1 MRPQRCADEAV
12 ALGEGEQLTERVVV
26 RQRLDLELEVDADL
40 DERVALPG
48 SRAGDERRRV
58 GRRDEVDFGARRMK
72 AEALDR
78 AAHEPGQHEMFR
90 RPGGVELERSLAV
103 GGDAAGSVE
112 RDGVAEFFGVH
123 AGGTVRSA
131 SYPLPMRRLRSLS
144 EAECYAR
151 CYGGVDA
158 AVHVRRLEPRI
169 PRHVIA
175 IEGEAVRR
183 RFEEYLEARDPTE
196 LAEPEAA

>member
-1 MRPQRCADEAV
+1 
-12 ALGEGEQLTERVVV
+12 
-26 RQRLDLELEVDADL
+26 
-40 DERVALPG
+40 
-48 SRAGDERRRV
+48 
-58 GRRDEVDFGARRMK
+58 
-72 AEALDR
+72 
-78 AAHEPGQHEMFR
+78 
-90 RPGGVELERSLAV
+90 
-103 GGDAAGSVE
+103 
-112 RDGVAEFFGVH
+112 
-123 AGGTVRSA
+123 
-131 SYPLPMRRLRSLS
+131 MRRLRSLS

-158 AVHVRRLEPRI
+158 AVHVLRLEPRI